1 MTLIAGQALDPKKFF
16 SSGEG
21 VVHGSS
27 IDLTIGE
34 IIDGEGKMASDP
46 FILKPG
52 EIVQVVSA
60 EVFKLPGY
68 VTGHVTYKTTLTHQG
83 IWALTVG
90 IVDPGWTGPLT
101 TTLLNFSK
109 VCYPI
114 HRGDEFLRV
123 SFFEHAPVHRDHMRR
138 APPLRE
144 YVKKQQ
150 KAAASLFPKTF
161 LDRES
166 IAAMASH
173 SVMNSLRTE
182 GLAWVALIAIVLAVA
197 QYVADFGSYSFPPG
211 QSGGEVR
218 AEMENLRR
226 ELATLKERVD
236 APGSA
241 YVTGN
246 SPEKPSTE
254 IQETPVKDR

>member
-16 SSGEG
+16 SSGKG

-52 EIVQVVSA
+52 EIVQVISA
-60 EVFKLPGY
+60 EVFDLPGY

-123 SFFEHAPVHRDHMRR
+123 SFFEHAPVHRKHMRR
-138 APPLRE
+138 APPLSE

-150 KAAASLFPKTF
+150 KAASLFPTTF
-161 LDRES
+161 LDREA

-173 SVMNSLRTE
+173 GVMNRFRTE
-182 GLAWVALIAIVLAVA
+182 GLAWVALIAIVLAAA
-197 QYVADFGSYSFPPG
+197 QYVADFGSYSFPPDR
-211 QSGGEVR
+211 SEKEAK
-218 AEMENLRR
+218 AEMESLKR
-226 ELATLKERVD
+226 ELESLKERLN
-236 APGSA
+236 ALGSA

-246 SPEKPSTE
+246 SREKPSTE
-254 IQETPVKDR
+254 IQQTPTKDR

>member
-34 IIDGEGKMASDP
+34 IIDGKGKMASDP
-46 FILKPG
+46 FVLGPG

-60 EVFKLPGY
+60 EVFNLPGH

-101 TTLLNFSK
+101 TTLLNFGK

-123 SFFEHAPVHRDHMRR
+123 SFFDHAPVHEEHMRP

-161 LDRES
+161 LDRDD
-166 IAAMASH
+166 IAAKATRK
-173 SVMNSLRTE
+173 VMNRLRTE

-211 QSGGEVR
+211 QSVEEVR
-218 AEMENLRR
+218 SEMENLRR
-226 ELATLKERVD
+226 EIATLKERVD
-236 APGSA
+236 APRA
-241 YVTGN
+241 PDVTEN
-246 SPEKPSTE
+246 SSKQPSTE
-254 IQETPVKDR
+254 VQKAPPQQR